1 MVVAFLRIQRPSLVD
16 LVVPEF
22 PTVVGMVSPTE
33 VGSDDLPMVVV
44 NGLQT
49 GVVTVPEKLVVMVCV
64 LAQELGVVVMVLRP
78 APDLI
83 LARHPSP
90 G

>member
-1 MVVAFLRIQRPSLVD
+1 M
-16 LVVPEF
+16 
-22 PTVVGMVSPTE
+22 E
-33 VGSDDLPMVVV
+33 VGSDDLPMSVLSD
-44 NGLQT
+44 LQT
-49 GVVTVPEKLVVMVCV
+49 GVVTVPEKLVVKVCV

-83 LARHPSP
+83 LARRPSP